1 VGGGGLGVVDGLD
14 KVVVVEVVDVVVEVV
29 DVDVVVEVVDVDV
42 VVKVVDVVVQVVDVV
57 EEANVV
63 DFGCFFD
70 LFFFSLFFFFF
81 VVVVVDVKVLLLC
94 HHFFFLP
101 VLLDLENKLEQRWQ
115 GKALAY
121 SHRERKRREKKICFG
136 KKNHGGG
143 TWRTW
148 SWSTSSSWSTWS
160 WSSSTSKYCCC
171 VTQLAHFLP
180 ALPSGE

>member
-14 KVVVVEVVDVVVEVV
+14 KVVVVEVVDVVVK
-29 DVDVVVEVVDVDV
+29 VVDVDV

-81 VVVVVDVKVLLLC
+81 VVDVKVLLLC
-94 HHFFFLP
+94 HHFYFSLSFSIWRISKSS
-101 VLLDLENKLEQRWQ
+101 V

-121 SHRERKRREKKICFG
+121 SHRERKRGEKKICFG
-136 KKNHGGG
+136 KAVVPGRGRRRRRSTAAVSSFFFSLSLSSFSLAKNKLEPCGL
-143 TWRTW
+143 TPR
-148 SWSTSSSWSTWS
+148 
-160 WSSSTSKYCCC
+160 
-171 VTQLAHFLP
+171 L
-180 ALPSGE
+180 